1 MISGLSGITY
11 EEKCQEIGLE
21 TLEER
26 RRQQDLLQ
34 AYKICT
40 GSGKDMV
47 RTEILFN
54 RIGAVP
60 DTRNTRFLSDPLNI
74 MVNRTRLDIRK
85 HSYADWNN
93 LSIKTKSSGSVAIF
107 KNAIK
112 PMHYPGRQV
121 AGPRRIQA
129 TPDN

>member
-11 EEKCQEIGLE
+11 EEKCKEIGLE
-21 TLEER
+21 TLEEK

-40 GSGKDMV
+40 GSGKDMF

-85 HSYADWNN
+85 HS
-93 LSIKTKSSGSVAIF
+93 
-107 KNAIK
+107 
-112 PMHYPGRQV
+112 
-121 AGPRRIQA
+121 
-129 TPDN
+129 